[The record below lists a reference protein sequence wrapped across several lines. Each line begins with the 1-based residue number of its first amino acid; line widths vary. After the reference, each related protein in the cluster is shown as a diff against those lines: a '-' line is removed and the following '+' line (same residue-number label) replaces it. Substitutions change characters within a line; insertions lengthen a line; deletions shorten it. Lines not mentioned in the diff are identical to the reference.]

1 MRKIIPERNSGELD
15 VILEVLERTQAA
27 FPKSAFISSLLQQY
41 RERGSLSRKQ
51 LEGLYGKA
59 SRLVSIPSARLAT
72 LQAIIM
78 RKPVRY
84 RSTPTIKL
92 TEKDNTAYQSM
103 IDRILEAYPEHKRVK
118 FFKIKIDNRK
128 GLTGAEEV
136 ELEKFYKLLIK

>member
-1 MRKIIPERNSGELD
+1 MRKIIPERSSGDLD

-128 GLTGAEEV
+128 GLTGAEEA